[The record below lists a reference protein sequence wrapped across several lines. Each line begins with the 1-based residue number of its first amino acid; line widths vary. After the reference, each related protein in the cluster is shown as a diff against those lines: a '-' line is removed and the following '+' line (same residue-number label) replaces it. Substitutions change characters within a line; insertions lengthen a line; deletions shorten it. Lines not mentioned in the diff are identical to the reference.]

1 MRNRGYKFII
11 NRNECG
17 YWMLCINPTW
27 INDMLR
33 SNGIDPKL
41 FRSISWHEIASVTK
55 DRYAKELFVKLQ
67 PANFWQM
74 CDVYALSMSE
84 YTYDFETP
92 IYNQSWF
99 STYPIFT
106 AEDVYELLRD
116 DGMEQ
121 EEALRVTEAVR
132 KGKTSIQGISIL
144 EYLELYDVDD
154 RLIDAICQCEFLADR
169 QEAIAGLVDTAKKIL
184 DIKEQMRNNPF
195 C

>member
-41 FRSISWHEIASVTK
+41 FRSISWQEIASVTK

-169 QEAIAGLVDTAKKIL
+169 QEAITGLVDTAKKIL

>member
-1 MRNRGYKFII
+1 
-11 NRNECG
+11 
-17 YWMLCINPTW
+17 
-27 INDMLR
+27 MLR
-33 SNGIDPKL
+33 SKGIDPKL
-41 FRSISWHEIASVTK
+41 FRSISWQEVASVLN
-55 DRYAKELFVKLQ
+55 DRYAKELFVRLR
-67 PANFWQM
+67 PVSFWQM

-116 DGMEQ
+116 DGMDQ

-132 KGKTSIQGISIL
+132 KGKTTIHGISLL

-154 RLIDAICQCEFLADR
+154 KLIDAICQCELLADR
-169 QEAIAGLVDTAKKIL
+169 QDAIAGLVDTARKIL
-184 DIKEQMRNNPF
+184 DIKEKMRQNPF

>member
-1 MRNRGYKFII
+1 VRNRGYKFII

-33 SNGIDPKL
+33 SNGIDPKV
-41 FRSISWHEIASVTK
+41 FRSISWQEIAATLK
-55 DRYAKELFVKLQ
+55 DRYAKELFVRLQ
-67 PANFWQM
+67 PSNFWQM

-92 IYNQSWF
+92 VYSQSWF
-99 STYPIFT
+99 SSYPIFT

-116 DGMEQ
+116 EGLEQ

-169 QEAIAGLVDTAKKIL
+169 HDAITGIVDTARKIL
-184 DIKEQMRNNPF
+184 EAKQRINRE
-195 C
+195 

>member
-1 MRNRGYKFII
+1 VRNRGYKFII

-41 FRSISWHEIASVTK
+41 FRSISWQEIASVTK

>member
-33 SNGIDPKL
+33 SNGIDPKM
-41 FRSISWHEIASVTK
+41 FRSISWQEIAATLK
-55 DRYAKELFVKLQ
+55 DRYAKELFVRLR
-67 PANFWQM
+67 PSNFWQM

-92 IYNQSWF
+92 IYSQSWF

-116 DGMEQ
+116 EGLEQ

-169 QEAIAGLVDTAKKIL
+169 QDAIAGVVETAKIIL
-184 DIKEQMRNNPF
+184 EAKERINRE
-195 C
+195 

>member
-41 FRSISWHEIASVTK
+41 FRSISWQEVAAVIK
-55 DRYAKELFVKLQ
+55 DRYAKELFAKLQ

-184 DIKEQMRNNPF
+184 DIKEQMKNNPF